1 MEPET
6 ACGEQSS
13 SRVEFSFPYKSHHI
27 EFSFSV
33 FRISLKI
40 AEQIGKKEMKT
51 RTPPSFHF
59 LGPFDLVRFDK
70 MKTET
75 KTRVSVFISSPSKE
89 RPNRGDKV
97 SHFLRSHV
105 RHLLDGAC

>member
-1 MEPET
+1 MKMKTETQVFGSIFGFLFLGPCWNWKMESET

-33 FRISLKI
+33 FRISLKL

-51 RTPPSFHF
+51 RTP
-59 LGPFDLVRFDK
+59 R
-70 MKTET
+70 
-75 KTRVSVFISSPSKE
+75 VFIFW
-89 RPNRGDKV
+89 D
-97 SHFLRSHV
+97 
-105 RHLLDGAC
+105 LLT